1 MCQAPIWWHILY
13 VSAVAWP
20 SGHWRVLCCH
30 SHKALRHHKEA
41 ETGMLLTNM
50 LSIAWYKTVVS
61 LVLTHWGYS
70 ILAISHWFLDWPNW
84 TVMLQDIAICYRSFW
99 IMLSYQQNCVYII
112 RHVTL
117 VAIIGTTILMSY
129 LLKSSHS
136 NSLDYR
142 TTIDFIYRHPVL
154 KMWLL

>member
-50 LSIAWYKTVVS
+50 LSIAWYNAVVS
-61 LVLTHWGYS
+61 LLLTHWRYS
-70 ILAISHWFLDWPNW
+70 ILALSHWSVDWPNW
-84 TVMLQDIAICYRSFW
+84 TVILQNITKCYRSFW
-99 IMLSYQQNCVYII
+99 IMLSYQQDGVYII
-112 RHVTL
+112 GHVTL
-117 VAIIGTTILMSY
+117 VAFTGG
-129 LLKSSHS
+129 LLLWCPIFDLSHS
-136 NSLDYR
+136 NLIDYQAP
-142 TTIDFIYRHPVL
+142 IDFIYRHPVL